1 MIDLLV
7 IGAGPYGLSVAR
19 EAMRAGLSTTVLGRP
34 MSFWREH
41 MPAGMY
47 LRSGPD
53 WHLDPASELT
63 YREFA
68 AEVPDPIPV
77 ASFLEYADWFTA
89 SAGIEVRDEEVV
101 SLEPGFVAR
110 LAGGGTVS
118 ARFVVAAPGVSR
130 FGVIPE
136 WGAGLGRHT
145 CDLVDFASMEGA
157 RVLIVGG
164 RQSAYE
170 WAALIGEAGAERV
183 DVVHRHPEPRFARVS
198 WAFIEPHI
206 ESTLS
211 TPGWWRNLPAADRD
225 AIGRRFWEVGRLTLE
240 PWLTPRLARL
250 PVHRHANA
258 EVIAVD
264 GRDAARSR
272 GAAPGRDAARG
283 GDAAR
288 PCDAPGHDA
297 APGRDAARSRDAAA
311 PVRVTLST
319 GINLHADRV
328 VFACGY
334 RPDIARVPYLPRIST
349 SDGFPDLDPAFG
361 TSVPGLYIPGFPATR
376 DFGPFFGFVRGAVP
390 AARMIVRDMMRA

>member
-1 MIDLLV
+1 V
-7 IGAGPYGLSVAR
+7 S
-19 EAMRAGLSTTVLGRP
+19 
-34 MSFWREH
+34 
-41 MPAGMY
+41 
-47 LRSGPD
+47 
-53 WHLDPASELT
+53 
-63 YREFA
+63 
-68 AEVPDPIPV
+68 DPIPV

-145 CDLVDFASMEGA
+145 CDLVDFAAMDGA

-183 DVVHRHPEPRFARVS
+183 DVVHRHPEPRFERVS
-198 WAFIEPHI
+198 WAFVEPHI

-211 TPGWWRNLPAADRD
+211 TPGWWRNLPAAERD

-240 PWLTPRLARL
+240 HWLTPRLARL

-264 GRDAARSR
+264 GRD
-272 GAAPGRDAARG
+272 
-283 GDAAR
+283 
-288 PCDAPGHDA
+288 
-297 APGRDAARSRDAAA
+297 DAAA
-311 PVRVTLST
+311 VRVTLST
-319 GINLHADRV
+319 GINLDADRV

-349 SDGFPDLDPAFG
+349 SDGFPDLDAAFG

-390 AARMIVRDMMRA
+390 AARIIVRDMMRA